1 MPWARLKKVPKQP
14 ETMYFMCNNNIL
26 DEDKKLGE
34 LVVVEYKS
42 KVKPV
47 VSVCDYGSWFDNM
60 NEPKAVAVDNKIG
73 NIFVADT
80 NNNCVKVFDDSGK
93 IIHKFG
99 NKES

>member
-1 MPWARLKKVPKQP
+1 
-14 ETMYFMCNNNIL
+14 MYFMCNNNIL

-47 VSVCDYGSWFDNM
+47 VSVCYSGSGFDNM
-60 NEPKAVAVDNKIG
+60 NGPKAVAVDNQTG